1 METTLTKLNMKESLQ
16 KGEIVNDSQKII
28 SNLTKENE
36 SLKKYNGI
44 LKDTIRNLKLEMDN
58 DTAPVMEAF
67 PPSEIQNLLSELFR
81 LNLCRNDDFNLAHVG
96 AVKMLKQQSG

>member
-44 LKDTIRNLKLEMDN
+44 LKDTIRNLKLEMDKVIEITYREE
-58 DTAPVMEAF
+58 DIER
-67 PPSEIQNLLSELFR
+67 SE
-81 LNLCRNDDFNLAHVG
+81 
-96 AVKMLKQQSG
+96 

>member
-28 SNLTKENE
+28 SNITKENE

-44 LKDTIRNLKLEMDN
+44 LKDTIRNLKLEMDK
-58 DTAPVMEAF
+58 VI
-67 PPSEIQNLLSELFR
+67 EITYREEDIER
-81 LNLCRNDDFNLAHVG
+81 
-96 AVKMLKQQSG
+96 SG

>member
-1 METTLTKLNMKESLQ
+1 MKESLQ

-44 LKDTIRNLKLEMDN
+44 LKDTIRNLKLEMDK
-58 DTAPVMEAF
+58 VI
-67 PPSEIQNLLSELFR
+67 EITYREEDIER
-81 LNLCRNDDFNLAHVG
+81 
-96 AVKMLKQQSG
+96 SG

>member
-1 METTLTKLNMKESLQ
+1 MFCYLYKMETTLTKLNMKESLQ

-44 LKDTIRNLKLEMDN
+44 LKDTIRNLKLEMDK
-58 DTAPVMEAF
+58 VI
-67 PPSEIQNLLSELFR
+67 EITYREEDIER
-81 LNLCRNDDFNLAHVG
+81 
-96 AVKMLKQQSG
+96 SG

>member
-44 LKDTIRNLKLEMDN
+44 LKDTIRNLKLEMDK
-58 DTAPVMEAF
+58 VI
-67 PPSEIQNLLSELFR
+67 EITYREEDIER
-81 LNLCRNDDFNLAHVG
+81 
-96 AVKMLKQQSG
+96 SG

>member
-44 LKDTIRNLKLEMDN
+44 LKDTIRNLKLEMDK
-58 DTAPVMEAF
+58 VI
-67 PPSEIQNLLSELFR
+67 EITNREEDIER
-81 LNLCRNDDFNLAHVG
+81 
-96 AVKMLKQQSG
+96 SG

>member
-1 METTLTKLNMKESLQ
+1 METTLTKLNMIKSLQ

-44 LKDTIRNLKLEMDN
+44 LKDTIRNLKLEMDK
-58 DTAPVMEAF
+58 VI
-67 PPSEIQNLLSELFR
+67 EITYREEDIER
-81 LNLCRNDDFNLAHVG
+81 
-96 AVKMLKQQSG
+96 SG

>member
-28 SNLTKENE
+28 TNLTKENE

-44 LKDTIRNLKLEMDN
+44 LKDTIRNLKLEMDK
-58 DTAPVMEAF
+58 VI
-67 PPSEIQNLLSELFR
+67 EITYREEDIER
-81 LNLCRNDDFNLAHVG
+81 
-96 AVKMLKQQSG
+96 SG